1 MIDWLKSW
9 EAVVGFGTIALVA
22 LTAFIAWLTCR
33 MRAADEKRTEAS
45 IKVAEE
51 MREQT
56 VEAKRARSQQIRPV
70 VRVVHFTGCKGDQ
83 ALARRVCS
91 ELTVRL
97 RNEGGGAA
105 TNGVARIEWGGWP
118 ITEHSAWSL
127 GPNEERG
134 FTFARGE
141 GEAQETGEAE
151 ARMILE
157 YDDMHGI
164 RWRSAR
170 ELCVENDAGVCH
182 LDKEFG
188 PKEVPHD

>member
-1 MIDWLKSW
+1 MIEWLNDNQG
-9 EAVVGFGTIALVA
+9 AVLVVLTVALVA
-22 LTAFIAWLTCR
+22 VGVATLLLMWRSGAQNKELAEATKRHA
-33 MRAADEKRTEAS
+33 RAG
-45 IKVAEE
+45 EE
-51 MREQT
+51 QAL
-56 VEAKRARSQQIRPV
+56 EAKKARSQQIRPV

-91 ELTVRL
+91 ELRVRL

-118 ITEHSAWSL
+118 FTEHSAWSL
-127 GPNEERG
+127 GPNEEKG
-134 FTFARGE
+134 LTFARGE
-141 GEAQETGEAE
+141 GEAQETGGAE
-151 ARMILE
+151 ARIILE

-182 LDKEFG
+182 LGKEFG
-188 PKEVPHD
+188 PEEVQT